1 MKNIFFYPAIFQ
13 NEDIGYSAIIPDIPG
28 CMTQGDSLGETLDM
42 IQEAIGLMLE
52 ETEPSDYPAP
62 SLPENIQTE
71 KGQFVMMVSFNKLE
85 YDKKYHSRSITK
97 TLSIP
102 EWLNTAALKRNINF
116 SNVLQNALIRE
127 LNIENNLS

>member
-1 MKNIFFYPAIFQ
+1 MNSVPESSNP
-13 NEDIGYSAIIPDIPG
+13 NEHKGTGTYYY
-28 CMTQGDSLGETLDM
+28 
-42 IQEAIGLMLE
+42 
-52 ETEPSDYPAP
+52 TEFSKPLA
-62 SLPENIQTE
+62 ENIQTE

-85 YDKKYHSRSITK
+85 YDKKYHSRSIKK

>member
-1 MKNIFFYPAIFQ
+1 
-13 NEDIGYSAIIPDIPG
+13 
-28 CMTQGDSLGETLDM
+28 MTQGDSLGETLDM

-52 ETEPSDYPAP
+52 ETEPSDYPAS

-85 YDKKYHSRSITK
+85 YDKKYHSRSIKK